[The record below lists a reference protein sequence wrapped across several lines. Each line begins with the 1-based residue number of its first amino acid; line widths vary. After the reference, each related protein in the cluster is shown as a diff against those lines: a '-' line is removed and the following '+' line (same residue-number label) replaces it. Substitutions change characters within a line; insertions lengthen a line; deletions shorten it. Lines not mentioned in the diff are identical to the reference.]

1 MIEIRPF
8 AALGGADHG
17 WLKARFHFSFAGYHD
32 GDRMGWG
39 DLRVLNDDEIAAGHG
54 FPMHPHRDMEIV
66 TYVRQ
71 GAITHEDSLG
81 NAGRTVAGDVQVM
94 SAGSGITHSEVNHEA
109 ETTRLFQLWL
119 FPRKA
124 GGTPRW
130 GTRPFPRAARDG
142 RFVALASGL
151 AGDGEALEIGAD
163 ARVSGATLAAGSQIE
178 HALEVGRHAYL
189 VVARG
194 AVEVNGVALGER
206 DGAAIADEKKLRI
219 TAGGDAELL
228 LVETA

>member
-1 MIEIRPF
+1 MIDIRPF
-8 AALGGADHG
+8 TALGGADHG

-32 GDRMGWG
+32 PERMGWG
-39 DLRVLNDDEIAAGHG
+39 ALRVLNDDEIAAGHG
-54 FPMHPHRDMEIV
+54 FPKHPHRDMEIV

-81 NAGRTVAGDVQVM
+81 NAGRTEAGDVQVM
-94 SAGSGITHSEVNHEA
+94 SAGSGVAHSEVNHEA
-109 ETTRLFQLWL
+109 EATRLFQLWL
-119 FPRKA
+119 LPRQA
-124 GGTPRW
+124 GGAPRW
-130 GTRPFPRAARDG
+130 GTRPFPREARDG
-142 RFVALASGL
+142 RFVALASGF

-163 ARVSGATLAAGSQIE
+163 ARVSGATLAAGAAIE
-178 HALEVGRHAYL
+178 HPLEDGHHAYL

-194 AVEVNGVALGER
+194 AVEINGVPLGER

-219 TAGGDAELL
+219 VARSDAELL